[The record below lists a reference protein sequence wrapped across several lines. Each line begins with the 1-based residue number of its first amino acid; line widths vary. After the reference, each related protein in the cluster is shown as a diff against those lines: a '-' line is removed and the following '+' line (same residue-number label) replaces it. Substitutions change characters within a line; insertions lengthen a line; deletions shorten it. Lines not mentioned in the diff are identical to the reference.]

1 MNEDLTLQHA
11 SELCAGTAHLM
22 SEAARLPYQGQAQQE
37 IVDHDE
43 RLSDDD
49 IPNPIKFAHDID
61 GMYLLAAGDFV
72 HGMHLVVDPQWNLRF
87 SLPSLA
93 RSACEYAVSAWM
105 LSCPDRST
113 EQRLAKTFAVLRHDL
128 KGRGSITQTDQAGHD
143 LLDRCVPRCRESSPW
158 PTGGGSRSRRPC
170 TTATRCW
177 WTRKAMCRPSWP
189 ERSTPA
195 PFSASSSSAWSGWPW
210 SWLRSPHYLR
220 APVASMAGVAVAAVD
235 EWQCRPML
243 PPIMLIAMAD
253 YFKTIPESSFTVQR

>member
-170 TTATRCW
+170 TTA
-177 WTRKAMCRPSWP
+177 
-189 ERSTPA
+189 
-195 PFSASSSSAWSGWPW
+195 
-210 SWLRSPHYLR
+210 RSPHYLR